1 MSRGRA
7 HGEASTATRREVA
20 RGAIATA
27 SGATAMASA
36 AVVTQLAGLVLGVG
50 CGSAMG
56 AGTAAAAA
64 VGGAVFAGAAARA
77 SAEAWMERTN
87 GRARTRSRTGG
98 ESVRWASL
106 ANVDEGDVARDAG
119 VGVATFAALSRGNL
133 GRLLPSD
140 VSRVGA
146 NATRSAPARG
156 SDYASEAQKRALRR
170 WFKKFGC
177 HHCGSTRGKVIGD
190 HMPPN
195 KLAFGS
201 GARAAANRGA
211 SLPRRVF
218 NFVRGVPLQRFYPQC
233 EACSALQ
240 SAAVRSG
247 ATKLVVHSV
256 GVRCAAL
263 AGAAV
268 GASALHFD
276 EIKIFV
282 ERACERARG
291 LLRV

>member
-1 MSRGRA
+1 MRGRQC
-7 HGEASTATRREVA
+7 E
-20 RGAIATA
+20 
-27 SGATAMASA
+27 
-36 AVVTQLAGLVLGVG
+36 
-50 CGSAMG
+50 
-56 AGTAAAAA
+56 
-64 VGGAVFAGAAARA
+64 
-77 SAEAWMERTN
+77 
-87 GRARTRSRTGG
+87 
-98 ESVRWASL
+98 
-106 ANVDEGDVARDAG
+106 
-119 VGVATFAALSRGNL
+119 
-133 GRLLPSD
+133 
-140 VSRVGA
+140 
-146 NATRSAPARG
+146 
-156 SDYASEAQKRALRR
+156 
-170 WFKKFGC
+170 
-177 HHCGSTRGKVIGD
+177 
-190 HMPPN
+190 
-195 KLAFGS
+195 LAFGS